1 MLDTYEALDRA
12 FLALVDPAAP
22 LVRLHDGTDFGE
34 GPAYFPAA
42 RSLVWSD
49 ITNDRMLRYDECT
62 GGVGVYRA
70 PSGFANG
77 NSVDREGRLVTCEG
91 GARRVSRTEHDGTL
105 TVVADR
111 YRGRR
116 LNSPNDVAVKS
127 DGSVWFTDPSYGI
140 DEAKF
145 GGGGPAE
152 IGAQNVYR
160 VEPHSAEVTLV
171 ADGFFQPNGL
181 AFSPDERLLYI
192 VETGGTHV
200 PDLPFTMH
208 VHDVSED
215 GRRLSNRRLFATCS
229 PGVFDGFRLDE
240 HGNIWTSGGK
250 GVHVYAPDGTWLGNI
265 RIDGQQ
271 VTNLVFGGPDRRRL
285 FITGLHSLFALD
297 VAVRGA
303 RTF

>member
-1 MLDTYEALDRA
+1 MNPAYEVLDKA
-12 FLALVDPAAP
+12 FLELIDPTAL
-22 LVRLHDGTDFGE
+22 LVTLWSGTDFGE
-34 GPAYFPAA
+34 GPAWFPAA

-49 ITNDRMLRYDECT
+49 ITSDRLLRYDECT
-62 GGVGVYRA
+62 GAVGTFRA

-77 NSVDREGRLVTCEG
+77 NTVDREGRLLTCEG
-91 GARRVSRTEHDGTL
+91 GGRRVSRTEHDGTI

-111 YRGRR
+111 YRGKR
-116 LNSPNDVAVKS
+116 LNSPNDVVVKS

-152 IGAQNVYR
+152 IGGQNVYR
-160 VEPHSAEVTLV
+160 VDPHNGEVTLV
-171 ADGFFQPNGL
+171 CDDFVQPNGL

-200 PDLPFTMH
+200 KDLPFTMR
-208 VHDVSED
+208 VYDVSAD
-215 GRRLSNRRLFATCS
+215 GRRLSKGRLFATCS

-240 HGNIWTSGGK
+240 HGNVWTSGGK
-250 GVHVYAPDGTWLGNI
+250 GVHCYRPDGAWIGSI

-271 VTNLVFGGPDRRRL
+271 VTNLVFGGPSRRRL
-285 FITGLHSLFALD
+285 FITGLRSLFAVD
-297 VAVRGA
+297 VAVSGA
-303 RTF
+303 RTI